1 VQGGGRAKCRLV
13 LYSTCGAKAPIPTR
27 VIVERMFAAKGI
39 KPGIKDIRL
48 LEAGVRRC
56 LSRLE
61 HVEREN
67 VTPARWRVTV
77 ADISRITAQGALLGR
92 IFPSAEIIISA
103 CCAICGM

>member
-1 VQGGGRAKCRLV
+1 MYRAV
-13 LYSTCGAKAPIPTR
+13 LDVLKAAKTPIPAR

-48 LEAGVRRC
+48 LKTGVRCC
-56 LSRLE
+56 LSRLQ

-67 VTPARWRVTV
+67 ATPARWRVTV
-77 ADISRITAQGALLGR
+77 ADTQRITAQGALLGR

-103 CCAICGM
+103 CCAIYGM